1 MKKIIILLTTLFVSL
16 SSQATLITVELNQ
29 NTYQVGDVLTAN
41 FTISEI
47 EDDASAL
54 QRMLSGFGF
63 DVSWNNVMIEYSAV
77 RFGDKLDAA
86 PGFSVQSP
94 INLMANSLTLSETS
108 YLWPDEL
115 FAVQNGLSRFLLAS
129 VDFNVVGAGNGLGS
143 LDLSN
148 VVLWDDFNIDF
159 SDINSRNKEYS
170 VTSATPIDVPEP
182 SSMVLMLMGFLF
194 LVRKKIMS

>member
-41 FTISEI
+41 FIISEI

-63 DVSWNNVMIEYSAV
+63 DVSWNNMMIEYSAV

-108 YLWPDEL
+108 YSWSDEL

-182 SSMVLMLMGFLF
+182 SSMVLMLMGFIF

>member
-41 FTISEI
+41 FIISEI

-63 DVSWNNVMIEYSAV
+63 DVSWNNIMIEYSAV

-108 YLWPDEL
+108 YSWSDEL

-182 SSMVLMLMGFLF
+182 SSMVLMLMGFIF

>member
-41 FTISEI
+41 FIISEI

-108 YLWPDEL
+108 YSWSDEL

-182 SSMVLMLMGFLF
+182 SSMVLMLMGFIF

>member
-41 FTISEI
+41 FIISEI

-63 DVSWNNVMIEYSAV
+63 DVSWNNMMIEYSAV

-108 YLWPDEL
+108 YSWSDEL

-170 VTSATPIDVPEP
+170 VTSSTPIDVPEP
-182 SSMVLMLMGFLF
+182 SSMVLMLMGFIF

>member
-41 FTISEI
+41 FIISEI
-47 EDDASAL
+47 EDDDSAL

-63 DVSWNNVMIEYSAV
+63 DVSWNNTMIEYSAV

-108 YLWPDEL
+108 FSWSDEL

-170 VTSATPIDVPEP
+170 VTSANPIDVPEP
-182 SSMVLMLMGFLF
+182 SSMVLMLMGFIF
-194 LVRKKIMS
+194 LVRQKIMS

>member
-108 YLWPDEL
+108 YSWPDEL

-143 LDLSN
+143 LDLSK
-148 VVLWDDFNIDF
+148 VVLWDDFDIDF

-182 SSMVLMLMGFLF
+182 SSMVLMLMGFIF

>member
-29 NTYQVGDVLTAN
+29 NTYQVGDVLTAS
-41 FTISEI
+41 FIISEI

-63 DVSWNNVMIEYSAV
+63 DVSWNNMMIEYSAV

-108 YLWPDEL
+108 YSWSDEL

-170 VTSATPIDVPEP
+170 VTSANPIDVPEP
-182 SSMVLMLMGFLF
+182 SSMVLMLMGFIF

>member
-182 SSMVLMLMGFLF
+182 SSMVLMLMGFIF

>member
-63 DVSWNNVMIEYSAV
+63 DVSWNNMMIEYSAV

-108 YLWPDEL
+108 YSWPDEL

-143 LDLSN
+143 LDLSK
-148 VVLWDDFNIDF
+148 VVLWDDFDIDF

-182 SSMVLMLMGFLF
+182 SSMVLMLMGFIF